1 MIPGTKIIK
10 KIKPLVVEIVSPFSL
25 KLNILDDLL
34 LWMNLKTIK
43 IHDAKIENKII
54 ASKDFVE

>member
-1 MIPGTKIIK
+1 VIPGTKIIK